1 MKRAIPSIPQLY
13 RNLRR
18 WTEILA
24 VLSKYGLADWLSRTQ
39 LDFIKDRLRAAD
51 GEVLARLSTEARIRM
66 ALTELGPTFIKFG
79 QLISTRPDLIGPD
92 LAEELSQLQ
101 TQTPHD
107 DFEEIRAVVEQ
118 DQGRPLEMIFE
129 YFEEQPMASAS
140 IGQVHAARLLDGREV
155 VVKVRHP
162 GIEQVIDTDLDILSG
177 LAHLAERL
185 EDFRNYQ
192 PRQIVQDMSRMMR
205 RELDFRRELR
215 NLVQFRS
222 MFRKDQSVSI
232 PQPYPKFSS
241 ERMLTMERIR
251 GRKLSECAEHGLSTE
266 ELDALARKGAN
277 LYMRMIFDEGFFHA
291 DPHPG
296 NILLVADNRFAL
308 LDFGMVGRISEKL
321 REEIESMLVAIVTRD
336 VGLLVAFVRRIGRCP
351 ANLNETALSSD
362 VAEFLGQY
370 ATQSA
375 ANFNMAGALN
385 DFMAIVRSHNITLP
399 SEVSLLIK
407 VLVTLEGTGQL
418 LSPQFSLMEIMKPWQ
433 RLMIVKRLSPTRQL
447 RKARRF
453 YMQVEQLVD
462 DLPQRVSNILDQV
475 QAGRFDIHLDH
486 RRLGPTVNRL
496 VLGMLTSALFMGS
509 SLMLSYKVPPL
520 WFADRGPWGIHD
532 LSLLGLTGCIV
543 SIMLGFRLVWA
554 IRKSGNLDQPDT
566 HE

>member
-39 LDFIKDRLRAAD
+39 IDFIKDRLRAAD

-215 NLVQFRS
+215 NLV
-222 MFRKDQSVSI
+222 
-232 PQPYPKFSS
+232 
-241 ERMLTMERIR
+241 
-251 GRKLSECAEHGLSTE
+251 
-266 ELDALARKGAN
+266 
-277 LYMRMIFDEGFFHA
+277 
-291 DPHPG
+291 
-296 NILLVADNRFAL
+296 
-308 LDFGMVGRISEKL
+308 
-321 REEIESMLVAIVTRD
+321 
-336 VGLLVAFVRRIGRCP
+336 
-351 ANLNETALSSD
+351 
-362 VAEFLGQY
+362 
-370 ATQSA
+370 
-375 ANFNMAGALN
+375 
-385 DFMAIVRSHNITLP
+385 
-399 SEVSLLIK
+399 
-407 VLVTLEGTGQL
+407 
-418 LSPQFSLMEIMKPWQ
+418 
-433 RLMIVKRLSPTRQL
+433 
-447 RKARRF
+447 
-453 YMQVEQLVD
+453 
-462 DLPQRVSNILDQV
+462 
-475 QAGRFDIHLDH
+475 
-486 RRLGPTVNRL
+486 
-496 VLGMLTSALFMGS
+496 
-509 SLMLSYKVPPL
+509 
-520 WFADRGPWGIHD
+520 
-532 LSLLGLTGCIV
+532 
-543 SIMLGFRLVWA
+543 
-554 IRKSGNLDQPDT
+554 
-566 HE
+566 

>member
-24 VLSKYGLADWLSRTQ
+24 VLSKYGLSDWLSRTQ
-39 LDFIKDRLRAAD
+39 IDFIKDRLRAAD
-51 GEVLARLSTEARIRM
+51 GEALSRLSTEARIRM

-92 LAEELSQLQ
+92 LAEELSKLQ

-107 DFEEIRAVVEQ
+107 DFDEIREVIEQ

-129 YFEEQPMASAS
+129 YFEEEPMASAS

-162 GIEQVIDTDLDILSG
+162 GIEQVIDTDLDILAG

-192 PRQIVQDMSRMMR
+192 PQQIVHDMSRMMR
-205 RELDFRRELR
+205 RELDFRRELK
-215 NLVQFRS
+215 NLIQFRA
-222 MFRKDQSVSI
+222 MFRKDQTVAI

-241 ERMLTMERIR
+241 ERMLTMERMR
-251 GRKLSECAEHGLSTE
+251 GLKLSECAEHGRSAE
-266 ELDALARKGAN
+266 DLDQLARKGAN
-277 LYMRMIFDEGFFHA
+277 LYMKMIFDEGFFHA

-296 NILLVADNRFAL
+296 NILLLGNNQFAL

-321 REEIESMLVAIVTRD
+321 REEIESMLVAIVNRD
-336 VGLLVAFVRRIGRCP
+336 VGMLVAIVRRIGRCP
-351 ANLNETALSSD
+351 TNLNETALNSD

-385 DFMAIVRSHNITLP
+385 DFMAIVRSYNITLP

-433 RLMIVKRLSPTRQL
+433 RLMVVKRLSPTRQL

-453 YMQVEQLVD
+453 YLQVEQLVD
-462 DLPQRVSNILDQV
+462 DLPQRLSNLLDQV
-475 QAGRFDIHLDH
+475 QTGRFDIHLDH

-520 WFADRGPWGIHD
+520 WFAERGPWGIHD

-543 SIMLGFRLVWA
+543 SIMLGIRLVWA
-554 IRKSGNLDQPDT
+554 IRKSGNLDQPDS

>member
-39 LDFIKDRLRAAD
+39 IDFIKDRLKAAD
-51 GEVLARLSTEARIRM
+51 GEVLARISTPARIRM

-79 QLISTRPDLIGPD
+79 QLISTRPDLIGPE

-107 DFEEIRAVVEQ
+107 SFEDIREVVEM
-118 DQGRPLEMIFE
+118 DQGRPLEMVFE
-129 YFEEQPMASAS
+129 SFEETPIASAS
-140 IGQVHAARLLDGREV
+140 IGQVHTARLLDGREV

-162 GIEQVIDTDLDILSG
+162 GIESVIETDLDILAG
-177 LAHLAERL
+177 MAHLAERI
-185 EDFRNYQ
+185 EDFKHYQ
-192 PRQIVQDMSRMMR
+192 PRQIVSDMSRMMR

-215 NLVQFRS
+215 NLIQFRS
-222 MFRKDQSVSI
+222 MFRKDPTVVI
-232 PQPYPKFSS
+232 PQPFPKFST

-251 GRKLSECAEHGLSTE
+251 GKKLSQCAENGMTPE

-277 LYMRMIFDEGFFHA
+277 LYMKMIFDEGFFHA

-296 NILLVADNRFAL
+296 NILLLETNQFAL

-321 REEIESMLVAIVTRD
+321 REEIESMLVAIVNRD
-336 VGLLVAFVRRIGRCP
+336 VAVLVAIVRRIGKCP
-351 ANLNETALSSD
+351 VHLNETALSSD

-370 ATQSA
+370 AVQSA
-375 ANFNMAGALN
+375 SNFNMAGALN
-385 DFMAIVRSHNITLP
+385 DFMSIVRSYNITLP

-433 RLMIVKRLSPTRQL
+433 RLMIVKRLSPARQL

-453 YMQVEQLVD
+453 YMQIEQLAE

-475 QAGRFDIHLDH
+475 QTGRFDIHLDH

-520 WFADRGPWGIHD
+520 WFANQGPWGIHD

-543 SIMLGFRLVWA
+543 SIMLGIRLVWA
-554 IRKSGNLDQPDT
+554 IRKSGNLDQPDS